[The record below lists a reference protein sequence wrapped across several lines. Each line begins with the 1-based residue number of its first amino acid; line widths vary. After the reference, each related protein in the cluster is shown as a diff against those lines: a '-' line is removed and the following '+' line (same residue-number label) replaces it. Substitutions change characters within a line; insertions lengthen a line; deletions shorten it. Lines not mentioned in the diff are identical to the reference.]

1 VDVEVH
7 VAVYVSDSGTG
18 VGGCIVEQLSK
29 GLSSG
34 VCALWLI

>member
-7 VAVYVSDSGTG
+7 VAGFVSGSGIG

-29 GLSSG
+29 SLSGG
-34 VCALWLI
+34 VCVL

>member
-7 VAVYVSDSGTG
+7 VVSDGGIG

-29 GLSSG
+29 SLSGG
-34 VCALWLI
+34 VCAL